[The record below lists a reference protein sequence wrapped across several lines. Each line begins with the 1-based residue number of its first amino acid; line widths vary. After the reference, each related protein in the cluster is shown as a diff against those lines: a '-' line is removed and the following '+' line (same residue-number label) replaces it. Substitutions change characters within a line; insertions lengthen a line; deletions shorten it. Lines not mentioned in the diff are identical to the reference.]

1 MDKLVDQYP
10 NDVKVVFKNF
20 PLRSHKQANKA
31 ALYALAAGRQ
41 GKYHEMHNAIM
52 AQFRDLKNN
61 EDLPLQFADEMGLDI
76 QLLQEDMS
84 DPALQKQIY
93 QETNELKSTG
103 LRLAVPKILINGEEF
118 DRKKPLEV
126 HVKELIDRVS

>member
-1 MDKLVDQYP
+1 VDKLISLYP

-41 GKYHEMHNAIM
+41 GMYYEMHNSIM
-52 AQFRDLKNN
+52 DRFRELKQN
-61 EDLPLQFADEMGLDI
+61 EDLPLELADELGLNVQQLQDDI
-76 QLLQEDMS
+76 TDPMLQ
-84 DPALQKQIY
+84 QQIY
-93 QETNELKSTG
+93 TETNELKSTG

-118 DRKKPLEV
+118 DRKKPIEV
-126 HVKELIDRVS
+126 LVKELIDQAK

>member
-1 MDKLVDQYP
+1 
-10 NDVKVVFKNF
+10 
-20 PLRSHKQANKA
+20 
-31 ALYALAAGRQ
+31 
-41 GKYHEMHNAIM
+41 M

-84 DPALQKQIY
+84 DPALQQQIY

-126 HVKELIDRVS
+126 YVKELVDKAS